1 MEKDKVAKK
10 VSPTKGCRRHGK
22 AFRVFVGMLFELPCR
37 IVAGESN
44 AMRLNPVRW
53 AIQIECYLF
62 LNAS

>member
-53 AIQIECYLF
+53 AEQK
-62 LNAS
+62 